1 MIAAAASFVSGG
13 REGAAREART
23 APTHS
28 DVAIEYDS
36 LNGGPRGGAPPP
48 PSLSHFFLSLALST
62 SALAHTRRL
71 DALGQCHE
79 FDSSA
84 SSAYEQSIAVISYGF
99 ADASE
104 SAAGRVYLG
113 YRLYAGQ
120 TRHARRRIG
129 VTRRIEATDGR
140 TALCLPKSGC

>member
-36 LNGGPRGGAPPP
+36 LNGGP

-62 SALAHTRRL
+62 SALARTRRL

-113 YRLYAGQ
+113 FRLYAGQ